1 MKITV
6 SPDEIYTEYRDKVFS
21 YTRSKVQNYQD
32 AEDLCEDVFVKVCQK
47 LDQYDDSKSSLSTW
61 IYNITKNTVIDYYR
75 SHKVNLELIDNYG
88 YEDEPEDEELSEET
102 LQFLAKA
109 LNELPET
116 LRDIIVLRYYEDLT
130 LKQISEKMGISY
142 GILKLRHK
150 EALFLLKN
158 KLKNLV

>member
-21 YTRSKVQNYQD
+21 YTRSKVQDYQD
-32 AEDLCEDVFVKVCQK
+32 AEDLCEDVFIKVCQK

-75 SHKVNLELIDNYG
+75 SHKYDLELLDNYD
-88 YEDEPEDEELSEET
+88 YEDEPEEELSEET
-102 LQFLAKA
+102 LAFLAKA
-109 LNELPET
+109 LNELPVQ

-130 LKQISEKMGISY
+130 LKEISDRMGISY
-142 GILKLRHK
+142 GILKLKHK
-150 EALFLLKN
+150 EALFLLKT
-158 KLKNLV
+158 KLKDLV